1 MKITRPLVLIAVVA
15 ALATAGCARSTDTG
29 GQPPAASSSDP
40 GGPPPASSASPGL
53 PESSDLPAPSKGGDP
68 GDTGAQTIT
77 GKVSAGVEP
86 NCLVLTGGGQSHL
99 LIFDDA
105 ALKAEAKEGATVVVT
120 GRADPSLM
128 TTCQQG
134 TPFLVTAVR
143 PG

>member
-15 ALATAGCARSTDTG
+15 ALATAGCARSTDTSGQPSAASPG
-29 GQPPAASSSDP
+29 GQPPA
-40 GGPPPASSASPGL
+40 ASSASPGL

-86 NCLVLTGGGQSHL
+86 NCLVLTGGGKSHL
-99 LIFDDA
+99 LIFADA